1 MLHFSAP
8 PKNSM
13 PWRRSISRM
22 LKIAAA
28 KCNASPNDEACST
41 FSLMLRS
48 RRFPDALVPASW
60 IDEPNLKI
68 CAGLLHSRL
77 VQFEVVVGNHR
88 ACGCEGGRH
97 IGPHSNSQH
106 HERRCRQCYRDTFV
120 HEYPLAS
127 ARQWELEGVSIGCQP
142 RAPGSSSKSSAFDNK
157 SAVIFLKRSAK
168 CRSSQF
174 SAKRAHTSA

>member
-1 MLHFSAP
+1 
-8 PKNSM
+8 
-13 PWRRSISRM
+13 M

-77 VQFEVVVGNHR
+77 VRFEVVIGNHR
-88 ACGCEGGRH
+88 ASGCESGRH

-127 ARQWELEGVSIGCQP
+127 ARQWELEGVLIGCQP
-142 RAPGSSSKSSAFDNK
+142 RAPGSSSKSSPFDNK
-157 SAVIFLKRSAK
+157 SAAIFLKRSAK